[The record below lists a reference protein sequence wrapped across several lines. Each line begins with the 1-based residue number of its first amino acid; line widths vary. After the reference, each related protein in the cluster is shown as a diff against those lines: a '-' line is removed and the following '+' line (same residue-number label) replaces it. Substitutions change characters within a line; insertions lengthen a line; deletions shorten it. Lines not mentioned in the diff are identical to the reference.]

1 MDRPH
6 SLTLWLFDMDPAVKI
21 WYFQQ
26 RPLIKM
32 FFYMALAQQ
41 SQTLCG
47 DDPAAFPQSS
57 GS

>member
-1 MDRPH
+1 
-6 SLTLWLFDMDPAVKI
+6 
-21 WYFQQ
+21 
-26 RPLIKM
+26 LIKM

-57 GS
+57 GSWPISIRRLA

>member
-1 MDRPH
+1 
-6 SLTLWLFDMDPAVKI
+6 MDPAVKI